1 MRAHRGGR
9 SRRRQTT
16 TRTLCATS
24 SERAASDSPAGVMS
38 TAMGW
43 RARPA
48 TAAAAAEMVATAVE
62 MAARE
67 AMVVVA
73 MPAAVVRI
81 LCTA

>member
-1 MRAHRGGR
+1 
-9 SRRRQTT
+9 
-16 TRTLCATS
+16 
-24 SERAASDSPAGVMS
+24 
-38 TAMGW
+38 MGS

-48 TAAAAAEMVATAVE
+48 TAAAAAEMAATAVE